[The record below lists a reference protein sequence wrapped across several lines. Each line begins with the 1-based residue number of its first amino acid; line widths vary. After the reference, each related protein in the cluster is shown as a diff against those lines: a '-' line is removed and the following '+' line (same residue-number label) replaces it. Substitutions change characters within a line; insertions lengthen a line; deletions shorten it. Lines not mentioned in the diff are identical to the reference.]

1 MRLYGY
7 DGDGLKKIK
16 TLLVILILI
25 FPSFITALPVFF
37 DNKEDG
43 SLINELIANMTDTDL
58 LGQLMLL
65 GYYGLDPSDE
75 IIEWIGDKR
84 IGGIKIF
91 GWNVS
96 NLERLGKSIETMQK
110 KASENPLAIPLF
122 IATDQE
128 GGWVRHIKGKTSIT
142 PGNMSIGATSLP
154 EDAYKTGVYIG
165 QELKTLGI
173 NLNFAPTVDIY
184 TNQNADVIGPRS
196 FSSDPKITAAL
207 STSFFQGQD
216 STGVI
221 STAKHFPG
229 HGAAEGDSHG
239 MLPLVDA
246 DFDTIWERELL
257 PYRYLIKRGIPAIM
271 SGHLA
276 FPKITGDKIA
286 ASESEYFITELLR
299 NKMGF
304 KGIIITDDMVM
315 TGALIG
321 EKNLAEACYA
331 AILAGN
337 DIIMISRKTADYQ
350 KVWEYL
356 FQKLHNNEDFRTMV
370 INAVKRILKTKLSYF
385 KREDAVSLYPDPDKI
400 IKNIPSINGS
410 KFFFDQA
417 FRSVS
422 LIKGENL
429 PVKIDSESSVLLAG
443 PYKAFLAEGKKQI
456 GNASTYY
463 FPFSPNKETEKRYIR
478 DFKTTARDYDTVIFC
493 LANRFGL
500 EMLKTLKNMDTN
512 VTVISTLTPV
522 YLENTS
528 WVKSAVAVY
537 GTGYES
543 FMAGFNAVLGVY
555 TPTGVVPFGGLM
567 EKNNNGSN

>member
-1 MRLYGY
+1 M
-7 DGDGLKKIK
+7 KKIN
-16 TLLVILILI
+16 TLLIVLILI
-25 FPSFITALPVFF
+25 FPSFITALPGFF
-37 DNKEDG
+37 DKKEAEP
-43 SLINELIANMTDTDL
+43 LIIEIIVNMTDTDL
-58 LGQLMLL
+58 LGQLFLL
-65 GYYGLDPSDE
+65 GYYGLDPSDD
-75 IIEWIGDKR
+75 ILDWIKNKK
-84 IGGIKIF
+84 IGGVKIF

-96 NLERLGKSIETMQK
+96 NLERLGRSISTMQK
-110 KASENPLAIPLF
+110 AAAENPLAIPLF

-142 PGNMSIGATSLP
+142 PGNMSIGASSLP

-165 QELKTLGI
+165 QELKILGI
-173 NLNFAPTVDIY
+173 NLNFAPTVDVY

-196 FSSDPKITAAL
+196 FSSDPQVTASL
-207 STSFFQGQD
+207 STSFFQGQN

-239 MLPLVDA
+239 MLPIVNA

-276 FPKITGDKIA
+276 FPKITGNKVA
-286 ASESEYFITELLR
+286 ASESKYFLTELLR

-304 KGIIITDDMVM
+304 NGIIITDDMVM

-321 EKNLAEACYA
+321 KKNLAEACYA

-337 DIIMISRKTADYQ
+337 DIIMISRTITDYQ
-350 KVWEYL
+350 NVWEYL
-356 FQKLHNNEDFRTMV
+356 FEKLQTNKNFRTIV
-370 INAVKRILKTKLSYF
+370 TNAVRRILKTKLNYLT
-385 KREDAVSLYPDPDKI
+385 REDAVSLYPDPVKI
-400 IKNIPSINGS
+400 NRNIPSINGS
-410 KFFFDQA
+410 KFFLDQA

-422 LIKGENL
+422 LVREENL
-429 PVKIDSESSVLLAG
+429 PIHINSESKVLLAG
-443 PYKAFLAEGKKQI
+443 PYKTFLTEGKKQI
-456 GNASTYY
+456 DNASTYY
-463 FPFSPNKETEKRYIR
+463 FPFSPNKETEKRYIK
-478 DFKTTARDYDTVIFC
+478 DFKTTAENYDRVIFC

-500 EMLKTLKNMDTN
+500 EMLKTLKIINTK

-522 YLENTS
+522 YLETVT

-543 FMAGFNAVLGVY
+543 FMAGFDAVLGAY
-555 TPTGVVPFGGLM
+555 SPTGIVPFNGLM
-567 EKNNNGSN
+567 EKKNNGSN

>member
-1 MRLYGY
+1 M
-7 DGDGLKKIK
+7 KKIK
-16 TLLVILILI
+16 TLLVVLILV
-25 FPSFITALPVFF
+25 FPSIITALPGFF
-37 DNKEDG
+37 DKKEAEP
-43 SLINELIANMTDTDL
+43 LINEIITNMTDTDL
-58 LGQLMLL
+58 LGQLFLL
-65 GYYGLDPSDE
+65 GYYGLDPSDD
-75 IIEWIGDKR
+75 IIEWIADKR

-96 NLERLGKSIETMQK
+96 NLERLGKSISTMQH
-110 KASENPLAIPLF
+110 KASENPLGIPLF
-122 IATDQE
+122 VATDQE

-142 PGNMSIGATSLP
+142 PGNMSIGASSLP
-154 EDAYKTGVYIG
+154 EDAYKTGIYIG

-173 NLNFAPTVDIY
+173 NLNFAPTVDVY

-196 FSSDPKITAAL
+196 FSSDPKVAASL

-239 MLPLVDA
+239 MLPKVNA
-246 DFDTIWERELL
+246 GFDTIWERELL

-271 SGHLA
+271 SGHLS
-276 FPKITGDKIA
+276 FPKITGENIA
-286 ASESEYFITELLR
+286 ASESKYFITELLR
-299 NKMGF
+299 NKMEF
-304 KGIIITDDMVM
+304 NGIIITDDMVM

-337 DIIMISRKTADYQ
+337 DIIMISRTTADYQ

-356 FQKLHNNEDFRTMV
+356 FKKLQKNEDFRTIV
-370 INAVKRILKTKLSYF
+370 INAVRRILKTKLNYLTR
-385 KREDAVSLYPDPDKI
+385 KDAVNLYPDPVKI
-400 IKNIPSINGS
+400 NRNIPSTNGS
-410 KFFFDQA
+410 KFFLDQA

-422 LIKGENL
+422 LLREEDL
-429 PVKIDSESSVLLAG
+429 PIQIDSKSKVLLAG
-443 PYKAFLAEGKKQI
+443 PYKTFLTEGKKQI
-456 GNASTYY
+456 RNASTYY
-463 FPFSPNKETEKRYIR
+463 FPFSPNKEAEKKYIK
-478 DFKTTARDYDTVIFC
+478 DFKTTAESYDRIIFC

-500 EMLKTLKNMDTN
+500 EMLKTLKNIDTN

-522 YLENTS
+522 YLETTT

-543 FMAGFNAVLGVY
+543 FMAGFDAVLGAY
-555 TPTGVVPFGGLM
+555 SPTGIVPFSGLM
-567 EKNNNGSN
+567 EKKNNGSN